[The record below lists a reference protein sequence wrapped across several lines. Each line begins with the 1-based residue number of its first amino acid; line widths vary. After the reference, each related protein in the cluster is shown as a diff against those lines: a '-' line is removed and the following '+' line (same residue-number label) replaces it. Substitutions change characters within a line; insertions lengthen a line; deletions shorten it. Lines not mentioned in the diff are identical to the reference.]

1 MASAAGWGWKSICS
15 SMNRRTTGPWESER
29 IAFLLGRPSE
39 AGRCV
44 WLQPGLRA
52 TPDFARGPDAPRQ
65 CFTQPSLLAIEPP
78 GGVHRQPLDLPKRAP
93 RRRCPRRGVPRPVA
107 GRDACGELSHDSGPV
122 PCQAGADSES
132 SGWAFLRPPSRI
144 WDAELY
150 GRGREKFFAPRPVL
164 QLFSATPF
172 RESL

>member
-1 MASAAGWGWKSICS
+1 MPSRHRVDRVVSTCLGEYQAHAQPPIAI
-15 SMNRRTTGPWESER
+15 RR
-29 IAFLLGRPSE
+29 L
-39 AGRCV
+39 
-44 WLQPGLRA
+44 GLRRLA
-52 TPDFARGPDAPRQ
+52 V
-65 CFTQPSLLAIEPP
+65 FTASHSTCRN
-78 GGVHRQPLDLPKRAP
+78 VHRDADVLGEVS
-93 RRRCPRRGVPRPVA
+93 RGLWA

-150 GRGREKFFAPRPVL
+150 GRGREKFFAPRLVL

-172 RESL
+172 REGL